1 MMFDSQYKTVISWF
15 ISEFPDYGLTI
26 SPTVSGVRILVKHE
40 LKTGIFASNKELLIG
55 RDFLPSPDE
64 ENAAIRG
71 AICSAVEEIRQN
83 EISVTTTGQQTFLNL
98 L

>member
-1 MMFDSQYKTVISWF
+1 MFDSQYKNVISWF

-40 LKTGIFASNKELLIG
+40 LKTGIFASQKELLIG
-55 RDFLPSPDE
+55 RDFIPTTPDE

-83 EISVTTTGQQTFLNL
+83 EISVTPTGQQSFLNL

>member
-1 MMFDSQYKTVISWF
+1 
-15 ISEFPDYGLTI
+15 
-26 SPTVSGVRILVKHE
+26 
-40 LKTGIFASNKELLIG
+40 LIG
-55 RDFLPSPDE
+55 RDFIPTTPDE

-83 EISVTTTGQQTFLNL
+83 EISVTPTGQQSFLNL

>member
-1 MMFDSQYKTVISWF
+1 MFDSQYKTVISWF
-15 ISEFPDYGLTI
+15 ISEFPEYGLTI

-40 LKTGIFASNKELLIG
+40 LKAGIFASQKELLIG
-55 RDFLPSPDE
+55 RDFLPTPDE
-64 ENAAIRG
+64 ENAAIRR

-83 EISVTTTGQQTFLNL
+83 EISVSPTGQQTFFNL

>member
-1 MMFDSQYKTVISWF
+1 MFDSQYKTVISWF
-15 ISEFPDYGLTI
+15 ISEFPEYGLTI

-40 LKTGIFASNKELLIG
+40 LKAGIFASQKELLIG
-55 RDFLPSPDE
+55 RDFLPDE

-83 EISVTTTGQQTFLNL
+83 EISVSPTGQQTFFNYL
-98 L
+98 